1 MNLEASTVSIEGK
14 GENTL
19 KFIAFKGPN
28 VTPVQMVILK
38 KWEKWG
44 ENTNMNSFYII
55 WELT

>member
-38 KWEKWG
+38 KWEK
-44 ENTNMNSFYII
+44 
-55 WELT
+55 